1 MNLSNQKTLIEEK
14 KLNNKKEELNIL
26 KDENK
31 LKMIMIFSNWN
42 FHLIKI
48 FMIII

>member
-31 LKMIMIFSNWN
+31 LKMIMIFSN
-42 FHLIKI
+42 
-48 FMIII
+48 